1 VDLVGGYHDAGDNV
15 KFGFPMAF
23 SMTMLAWSVVEFGG
37 LMKSELPHARD
48 AVRWGADYLLK
59 ATAHPDTI
67 YVQASGGLAFLFPF
81 LFLMERVMVTQKRV
95 TS

>member
-1 VDLVGGYHDAGDNV
+1 
-15 KFGFPMAF
+15 
-23 SMTMLAWSVVEFGG
+23 
-37 LMKSELPHARD
+37 MKSELPHARD

-67 YVQASGGLAFLFPF
+67 YVQASGGLAFLFLF
-81 LFLMERVMVTQKRV
+81 LFPMERVMATQKRV